1 MSIFSITLFGIH
13 IAPSWYGL
21 MYALGFL
28 AGYFIL
34 RSRKILSETE
44 LESLIFFV
52 FCGILL
58 GGRLGYVLFYNL
70 PYYLAHPIE
79 ILQTWHGG
87 MSFHGGVIGV
97 IIAMVLF
104 ARIHKKSFLSIS
116 DHVTSIL
123 PIGLGF
129 GRIGNYLNG
138 ELLGFAN
145 YTGPFAV
152 VKNGI
157 SYFPSPLLE
166 ATLEGVILFGILFL
180 LGRKNTFLGKIATSF
195 LFWYGV
201 FRFSIEFIRTP
212 DVGLGYLAFG
222 LTMGQIL
229 SIPMIAIGGILY
241 FYFKPSYKKEVP
253 LYQK

>member
-21 MYALGFL
+21 MYALGFIV
-28 AGYFIL
+28 GYYL
-34 RSRKILSETE
+34 LKRRKILSESE
-44 LESLIFFV
+44 LDSLMLYV
-52 FCGILL
+52 FLGVLL
-58 GGRLGYVLFYNL
+58 GGRIGYVLFYNL
-70 PYYLAHPIE
+70 PYYLAHFVE
-79 ILQTWHGG
+79 ILYTWQGG

-97 IIAMVLF
+97 ILAMIFF
-104 ARIHKKSFLSIS
+104 ARMHRKSFLIIADS
-116 DHVTSIL
+116 VTSIL
-123 PIGLGF
+123 PIGLGL

-145 YTGPFAV
+145 YIGPFAV
-152 VKNGI
+152 EKNGV

-166 ATLEGVILFGILFL
+166 ATLEGVVLFGILFL
-180 LGRKNTFLGKIATSF
+180 LRQKNIFSGKIASSF
-195 LFWYGV
+195 LIWYGI
-201 FRFSIEFIRTP
+201 FRFCIEFVRTP

-229 SIPMIAIGGILY
+229 SIPMIFIGTALY
-241 FYFKPSYKKEVP
+241 FYFKASHERDVH

>member
-52 FCGILL
+52 FLGVLL

-70 PYYLAHPIE
+70 PHYLAHPIE
-79 ILQTWHGG
+79 ILYTWHGG

-97 IIAMVLF
+97 VIAMILF
-104 ARIHKKSFLSIS
+104 TRIHKKSFLSIS

-123 PIGLGF
+123 PIGLGL

-152 VKNGI
+152 EKNGI

-166 ATLEGVILFGILFL
+166 ATLEGVILFGILYFL
-180 LGRKNTFLGKIATSF
+180 SKKKMFSGKIASSF
-195 LFWYGV
+195 LVWYGI

-212 DVGLGYLAFG
+212 DVGLGYLTFG

-229 SIPMIAIGGILY
+229 SIPMILIGTALY
-241 FYFKPSYKKEVP
+241 FYFKTSHKRDIH